1 MGASFNHKPVLSI
14 INIGTRQS
22 VTGGQGG
29 TRVNFR
35 LWNLSTRDNLNLYVF
50 VGVLLVVGAIFGAL
64 LVNAL
69 TLEQQQELADEI
81 GVYMTTVKESQ
92 PITPMTTFWESFWF
106 YGKWLLLIWF
116 LGLSVIGLP
125 LVLVLDFLKGVLIGF
140 AVALLAQQLAW
151 KGVFFFLAATAPQNA
166 IVVPALMI
174 ASISAARFAYFVV
187 RERLFRRKGQLL
199 PPFLAHTAVTG
210 LMLIMIGVASSYEA
224 FLSPIILE
232 HITPTV
238 AAGEISLL
246 TSK

>member
-1 MGASFNHKPVLSI
+1 M
-14 INIGTRQS
+14 
-22 VTGGQGG
+22 
-29 TRVNFR
+29 NFR
-35 LWNLSTRDNLNLYVF
+35 LWNLSARDNVNLYVF

-92 PITPMTTFWESFWF
+92 SVAPMTTLWESFWF
-106 YGKWLLLIWF
+106 YGKWLMLIWF

-151 KGVFFFLAATAPQNA
+151 KGVFFFLVATAPQNA
-166 IVVPALMI
+166 IVIPALMI

-224 FLSPIILE
+224 FLSPLILE
-232 HITPTV
+232 RVTPTIV
-238 AAGEISLL
+238 TDDISIH
-246 TSK
+246 SSN

>member
-1 MGASFNHKPVLSI
+1 MVDKEEAPM
-14 INIGTRQS
+14 
-22 VTGGQGG
+22 
-29 TRVNFR
+29 NFR
-35 LWNLSTRDNLNLYVF
+35 LWNLSARDNLNLYVF
-50 VGVLLVVGAIFGAL
+50 VGVLVVVGAIFGAL

-81 GVYMTTVKESQ
+81 GVYLTTVKESQ
-92 PITPMTTFWESFWF
+92 SISPATTFWESFWF

-151 KGVFFFLAATAPQNA
+151 KGVFFFLVATAPQNA
-166 IVVPALMI
+166 IVIPALMI

-210 LMLIMIGVASSYEA
+210 LMLLMLCVASLYEA
-224 FLSPIILE
+224 FLSPLILE
-232 HITPTV
+232 RVTPTV
-238 AAGEISLL
+238 SSAEIS
-246 TSK
+246 TVSSKF